1 MPNDAAARLCDHISH
16 DRDPGATCGY
26 TSEGNFRNRSNT
38 MIDFTAL
45 MASMTTDGDTSSAT
59 ATEDWL
65 QGRTIYGGL
74 SAAFCLESVSQQFGD
89 LPPLRSAQFSFVGPA
104 AGTVTIRPT
113 VLRRGKSTVFVGVEL
128 FGEAGL
134 ATRATLCYG
143 AARESSVAF
152 GSLAAPPVAEPAD
165 CPSFFR
171 PIPGLNFIQ
180 HFEGRFAG
188 GNVPFSQ
195 GKHPGFSIW
204 LRHRD
209 EAKPASMA
217 ALVALTDAPPPA
229 ALVLVKSPGP
239 ISTMTWSIDLLTDRL
254 ETKDGWWLL
263 ETKAESVIGG
273 YSSQATTL
281 WNADRQPVLV
291 SRQNIAVFM

>member
-1 MPNDAAARLCDHISH
+1 
-16 DRDPGATCGY
+16 
-26 TSEGNFRNRSNT
+26 

-45 MASMTTDGDTSSAT
+45 MASMTTDGGTCSAT

-74 SAAFCLESVSQQFGD
+74 TAAFCLESVSRQFGD
-89 LPPLRSAQFSFVGPA
+89 LPPLRSAQFAFVGPA
-104 AGTVTIRPT
+104 AGTVMIRPT
-113 VLRRGKSTVFVGVEL
+113 VLRKGKSTVFVGVEL
-128 FGEAGL
+128 FGETGL

-152 GSLAAPPVAEPAD
+152 GDLIAPAVPDPDA
-165 CPSFFR
+165 CPPFFR
-171 PIPGLNFIQ
+171 KIPGLNFVQ

-188 GNVPFSQ
+188 GHPPFSQ
-195 GKHPGFSIW
+195 SPHPSFSIW
-204 LRHRD
+204 LRHD
-209 EAKPASMA
+209 DAAKPASTA

-229 ALVLVKSPGP
+229 ALVLFERPGP
-239 ISTMTWSIDLLTDRL
+239 LSTMTWAIDLLTDKI
-254 ETKDGWWLL
+254 ETRDGWWLL
-263 ETKAESVIGG
+263 QTKAENVDSG

-291 SRQNIAVFM
+291 SRQNVAVFM

>member
-1 MPNDAAARLCDHISH
+1 
-16 DRDPGATCGY
+16 
-26 TSEGNFRNRSNT
+26 

-45 MASMTTDGDTSSAT
+45 MASMTTDGETCSVT

-74 SAAFCLESVSQQFGD
+74 TAAFCLESVSRQIGE

-104 AGTVTIRPT
+104 SGAVTVRPT
-113 VLRRGKSTVFVGVEL
+113 VLRTGKSTVFVGVDL

-143 AARESSVAF
+143 TARPSAVVY
-152 GSLAAPPVAEPAD
+152 GSLAAPAVPEPET
-165 CPSFFR
+165 CPPFFR
-171 PIPGLNFIQ
+171 KIPGLNFIQ

-188 GNVPFSQ
+188 GNPPFSQ
-195 GKHPGFSIW
+195 GQNPNFSIW
-204 LRHRD
+204 LRHQD
-209 EAKPASMA
+209 EAKPASIV

-229 ALVLVKSPGP
+229 ALVMFEKPGP
-239 ISTMTWSIDLLTDRL
+239 VSTMTWTVDLLTDRL
-254 ETKDGWWLL
+254 ETTDGWWLL
-263 ETKAESVIGG
+263 QTRAENIVGG

-281 WNADRQPVLV
+281 WNAARQPVLV
-291 SRQNIAVFM
+291 SRQNVAVFM

>member
-1 MPNDAAARLCDHISH
+1 
-16 DRDPGATCGY
+16 
-26 TSEGNFRNRSNT
+26 

-45 MASMTTDGDTSSAT
+45 MASMSADGETSSVT

-74 SAAFCLESVSQQFGD
+74 SAAFCLESVAQHYGD

-104 AGTVTIRPT
+104 AGTVMIRPT
-113 VLRRGKSTVFVGVEL
+113 VLRRGKSTVFVGVDL

-143 AARESSVAF
+143 TARASAVGY
-152 GSLAAPPVAEPAD
+152 GSLSAPTVPEPET
-165 CPSFFR
+165 CPPFFR
-171 PIPGLNFIQ
+171 KIPGLNFIQ

-188 GNVPFSQ
+188 GNPPFSQ
-195 GKHPGFSIW
+195 GQHPIFSIW
-204 LRHRD
+204 LRHQD
-209 EAKPASMA
+209 PAKPASTA

-229 ALVLVKSPGP
+229 ALVLFERPGP
-239 ISTMTWSIDLLTDRL
+239 ISTMTWAIDLLTDRL
-254 ETKDGWWLL
+254 ETNDGWWLL
-263 ETKAESVIGG
+263 QTKAENVVGG

-291 SRQNIAVFM
+291 SRQNVAVFM

>member
-1 MPNDAAARLCDHISH
+1 
-16 DRDPGATCGY
+16 
-26 TSEGNFRNRSNT
+26 

-45 MASMTTDGDTSSAT
+45 MASMTADGETSSVT

-74 SAAFCLESVSQQFGD
+74 TAAFCLGSVAQHFGD

-104 AGTVTIRPT
+104 AGTVMIRPT
-113 VLRRGKSTVFVGVEL
+113 VLRRGKSTVFIGVDL

-143 AARESSVAF
+143 MARASSVGY
-152 GSLAAPPVAEPAD
+152 GSLAAPTVPEPET
-165 CPSFFR
+165 CPPFFR
-171 PIPGLNFIQ
+171 KIPGLNFIQ

-188 GNVPFSQ
+188 GNPPFSQ
-195 GKHPGFSIW
+195 AQHPNFSIW
-204 LRHRD
+204 LRHQD
-209 EAKPASMA
+209 PAKPTSIA

-229 ALVLVKSPGP
+229 ALVLFERPGP
-239 ISTMTWSIDLLTDRL
+239 ISTMTWAIDLLTDRI
-254 ETKDGWWLL
+254 ETIDGWWLL
-263 ETKAESVIGG
+263 QTKAENVVGG

-291 SRQNIAVFM
+291 SRQNVAVFM

>member
-1 MPNDAAARLCDHISH
+1 
-16 DRDPGATCGY
+16 
-26 TSEGNFRNRSNT
+26 
-38 MIDFTAL
+38 MIDFTEL
-45 MASMTTDGDTSSAT
+45 MTSMTTDGDTCSAT

-65 QGRTIYGGL
+65 QGRTMYGGL
-74 SAAFCLESVSQQFGD
+74 SAAFCLESASRQLGD

-104 AGTVTIRPT
+104 ADTVMIRPT
-113 VLRRGKSTVFVGVEL
+113 VLRRGKSTVFVGVDL
-128 FGEAGL
+128 FGETGF

-143 AARESSVAF
+143 AARTSSVAY
-152 GSLAAPPVAEPAD
+152 GSLTAPAVAEPDD
-165 CPSFFR
+165 CPQFFR

-195 GKHPGFSIW
+195 GTDPRFAIW

-209 EAKPASMA
+209 EAKPASMP

-229 ALVLVKSPGP
+229 ALVLFKASGP
-239 ISTMTWSIDLLTDRL
+239 ISTMTWAIDLLTDKL

-263 ETKAESVIGG
+263 ETKAENIVGG

-281 WNADRQPVLV
+281 WNSDRQPVLV
-291 SRQNIAVFM
+291 CRQNVAVFM

>member
-1 MPNDAAARLCDHISH
+1 
-16 DRDPGATCGY
+16 
-26 TSEGNFRNRSNT
+26 

-45 MASMTTDGDTSSAT
+45 MASMTTDGDANSVT

-74 SAAFCLESVSQQFGD
+74 SAAFCLESVARQFGD

-104 AGTVTIRPT
+104 TGTVTIRSSL
-113 VLRRGKSTVFVGVEL
+113 LRKGKSTVFVGVDL

-143 AARESSVAF
+143 TARASAIGY
-152 GSLAAPPVAEPAD
+152 GSLAAPTVPEPEA
-165 CPSFFR
+165 CPPFFR
-171 PIPGLNFIQ
+171 NIPGLAFLQ

-188 GNVPFSQ
+188 GNPPFSQ
-195 GKHPGFSIW
+195 KPDPAFSIW
-204 LRHRD
+204 VRHQD
-209 EAKPASMA
+209 QAKPASTT
-217 ALVALTDAPPPA
+217 ALVALTDASPA
-229 ALVLVKSPGP
+229 GALVLFERPGP
-239 ISTMTWSIDLLTDRL
+239 LSTMTWSVDLLTDHI
-254 ETKDGWWLL
+254 ETRDGWWLL
-263 ETKAESVIGG
+263 QTRAESVVGG

-291 SRQNIAVFM
+291 SRQNVAVFM